1 MSPLELSASLARLP
15 GWTAEEGVLRRR
27 VRVDGFAPAFA
38 LATRIALLAER
49 LDHHPELTIA
59 WGRLDIA
66 LTTHSEGGITRLDL
80 RLAEAIAQWIPS
92 NV

>member
-1 MSPLELSASLARLP
+1 MTGAEIGAALSRLP
-15 GWTAEEGVLRRR
+15 GWSAEDGVLRRR
-27 VRVDGFAPAFA
+27 VRVEGFAPAFA

-49 LDHHPELTIA
+49 HDHHPELTIA

-66 LTTHSEGGITRLDL
+66 LTTHSEGGITLADL
-80 RLAEAIAQWIPS
+80 RLAEAISQWIPS